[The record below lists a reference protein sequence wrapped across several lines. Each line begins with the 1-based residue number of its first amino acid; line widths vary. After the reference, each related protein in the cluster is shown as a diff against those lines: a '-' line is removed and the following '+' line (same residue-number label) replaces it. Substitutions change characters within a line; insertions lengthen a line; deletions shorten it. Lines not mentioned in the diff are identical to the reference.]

1 MLFSRHSGWVK
12 MEAQVVMAVLILS
25 WAKLFQRES
34 KALPHCWR
42 GCLSTIF
49 PFVSSRSNP
58 TLYFSFLSPPCHL
71 SLRLQN
77 SFMRSFSHY
86 ELTSLSPRS
95 LFALSTS
102 FLPSFLPSFLFFFQ
116 PCIIPI
122 LTSHQVSHF
131 LSPSSDNGIQAWQ
144 LSFGRTWCFF
154 VFFRDQVGCRWR
166 VFGWVVLESRVNRAT
181 VCLHLCFISAH
192 YNAHLEC

>member
-42 GCLSTIF
+42 RCLTTIF

-58 TLYFSFLSPPCHL
+58 TLYFSFLSLYL
-71 SLRLQN
+71 S
-77 SFMRSFSHY
+77 
-86 ELTSLSPRS
+86 SLSPTLKFIYA
-95 LFALSTS
+95 LFPPLRAYLSFPS
-102 FLPSFLPSFLFFFQ
+102 VCLRCLLPSFLPFFLSISPSPPHLLSILSFPSFFFF
-116 PCIIPI
+116 PI
-122 LTSHQVSHF
+122 TVFRLDSCRSAV
-131 LSPSSDNGIQAWQ
+131 PG
-144 LSFGRTWCFF
+144 G
-154 VFFRDQVGCRWR
+154 FFRDHVGCRWR
-166 VFGWVVLESRVNRAT
+166 MFGWVVLESHVNRAT

-192 YNAHLEC
+192 YNAHLVC

>member
-1 MLFSRHSGWVK
+1 MAAPGTRRRRWKNKKKELEEVLFSRHSGWVK

-102 FLPSFLPSFLFFFQ
+102 FLPSFLPSFFFFN
-116 PCIIPI
+116 
-122 LTSHQVSHF
+122 LVS
-131 LSPSSDNGIQAWQ
+131 SPSSPLINSLIFFLLLPITVYRPDSCRSAVPGVF
-144 LSFGRTWCFF
+144 LCFF
-154 VFFRDQVGCRWR
+154 ATRLAADGEC
-166 VFGWVVLESRVNRAT
+166 LAELYLSRV
-181 VCLHLCFISAH
+181 
-192 YNAHLEC
+192 